1 MDKLNK
7 LKKVIATVRYLNPE
21 RRTLI
26 EQTLEFTPMT
36 LRISWPVGA
45 SGHASIRY
53 TFESSQDN
61 LIKDAVDYIYENYSE
76 IDMILELKTEIKM
89 YDINTKLHEW
99 YMEVFP
105 FDDIGSQ
112 LSPEATF
119 NDLHAALQNHADV
132 DGMFAIRDCIVR
144 DRVLRGLAD
153 LMNME
158 YGYVYDLWMEY
169 ACVRRG

>member
-7 LKKVIATVRYLNPE
+7 LKKVIATVRYLIPAV
-21 RRTLI
+21 I
-26 EQTLEFTPMT
+26 EQTLEFTPTT

-45 SGHASIRY
+45 SGHASVRY

-61 LIKDAVDYIYENYSE
+61 LIKDAVDYIYEHYSE

-119 NDLHAALQNHADV
+119 NDLYAGLQNHADV
-132 DGMFAIRDCIVR
+132 DGLFAIRDCIVR

-158 YGYVYDLWMEY
+158 YGYVYDLWIEY
-169 ACVRRG
+169 AR

>member
-7 LKKVIATVRYLNPE
+7 LKKVIATVRCLNSE
-21 RRTLI
+21 GRSLI
-26 EQTLEFTPMT
+26 EQTSEFTPTT
-36 LRISWPVGA
+36 LKVSWPVGA
-45 SGHASIRY
+45 SGHASVHY
-53 TFESSQDN
+53 TFESSHDN
-61 LIKDAVDYIYENYSE
+61 LIKDAVDYICEHYNGFD
-76 IDMILELKTEIKM
+76 ITLELKTEIKL
-89 YDINTKLHEW
+89 YDMDTKLHEW

-119 NDLHAALQNHADV
+119 NDLHTALQNHADV

-153 LMNME
+153 MMNVE
-158 YGYVYDLWMEY
+158 YECVYDLWMEY